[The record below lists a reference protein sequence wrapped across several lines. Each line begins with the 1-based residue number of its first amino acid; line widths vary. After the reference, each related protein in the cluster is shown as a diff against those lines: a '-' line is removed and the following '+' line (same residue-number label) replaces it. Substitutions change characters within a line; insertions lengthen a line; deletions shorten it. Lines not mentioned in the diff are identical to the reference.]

1 MLSDNLRSVSC
12 QPSAE
17 SRPATA
23 VKLNLNLFLLL
34 ITVLPCLGAGVFF
47 TGKTAQVQI
56 LSTGLQ
62 GVDFEF
68 ISGETKFTLN
78 HQAADSRQPTAI
90 RMVGAEQLT
99 LPGEPDLPGKMIFI
113 GVPQEGDVRMS
124 FTIEGTEVIT
134 GVEVAPALGL
144 SDRKTEPKE
153 MFKQNEF
160 WPRAGAELLA
170 IEVVRGVRV
179 ARVRINP
186 VQYNPVSRTLKVHQR
201 MVVKII
207 FSQPPQEIPDVDV
220 LNSVLEDVLLNGK
233 DAVKW
238 KISQSTTDSI
248 NFFSRYPVWCRIKT
262 ETTGVYQIT
271 PKELKDA
278 GFDTKI
284 IDPRTFRLFTI
295 GRYQING
302 AYPDTMVEV
311 PIYVK
316 GEEDGKF
323 DSKDGILFYT
333 RSPSCWNDSLT
344 EWQANYYT
352 NYRVFW
358 LTWGSGRGKRMEVVS
373 TTGVVNPINRALNRV
388 RLEEDLLCPA
398 RSGLLWVWERYLN
411 DGTGSVK
418 FYRQFTLPNRDTIK
432 SIRVRFYGW
441 TEKEGGETYSVV
453 LSLNGVV
460 LDTVSIIAKN
470 RGVPPSTFVFAQL
483 PFSAAVRTVKNDTL
497 GVELL
502 GRGDVYLD
510 YIEVD
515 YITRLE
521 FSGAQRSL
529 EFFTTRAGDFAISG
543 AGSDFLVFDVTNSY
557 EPKIIEGEMKGNQF
571 KFRIQTEELKS
582 FFCIQSSHPR
592 QVVSLEERHP
602 GGLLTLSE
610 RADYYIVC
618 PREFLPVARLF
629 AQHREGNIAGIFNAR
644 VKVVPLDEIYDDYA
658 FGMEEPGA
666 IKAFFSAK
674 RPVYGLFVGD
684 ATYDYK
690 DNLRLGKTP
699 GVPSYQIGFDL
710 DYEVYNEYVLALEA
724 WFADFEGSG
733 SSPDMILAR
742 ITSRTPQELRQFLEK
757 IKRYENQELGLW
769 AKRFLLLSDDEYK
782 GSPDPEKREGF
793 VHILGCEG
801 IAPLSGNRLD
811 VVKVY
816 LTEYPFEAVKSKPK
830 AAAELLRQLN
840 LGVLLWCFFGHGAG
854 FQLCHE
860 RTFNIE
866 DVPRVKNGGRNP
878 LAFFGS
884 CGVGR
889 FEDTRYQAIAEELV
903 RSEEGCIASI
913 GAAKATYS
921 SGNETFARTL
931 FSRLL
936 SERDEPIGPAFYQAW
951 LGYNRYILFGD
962 PTIRLRL
969 PEIDSPPVVVPDTF
983 YPGGGVAWRA
993 NSQLKE
999 GFFEIRAT
1007 EAVQERFYQSEGQG
1021 ITYVL
1026 PGQEIFR
1033 GLGRFTEGK
1042 LSGSFIVPRM
1052 NYPDTVNVGNGRYIR
1067 KRETCRVSG
1076 LVWNVKV
1083 PKAFSILSLPLYL
1096 SPEALVTGDSEPPD
1110 IIAKA
1115 GNVRLKLSD
1124 TARVMKRFNLT
1135 AEVSDPGGIFLT
1147 KEPDYGLSCYLGD
1160 RSQKVELADY
1170 FTYNLN
1176 SSTSGSF
1183 SYQLELGKERD
1194 SLVIIA
1200 SDNYLNRRIAI
1211 YHLTTDLREE
1221 LRLDT
1226 CLVYPNPVQSI
1237 AWFTFVLSRPARVS
1251 VKIFTISGR
1260 LVCILGPKEC
1270 QFGYNQI
1277 EWDGKDKD
1285 GNMLPNGVYLY
1296 KIDAQLIE
1304 MTGGTVVTR
1313 SKSYRDRFIF
1323 RR

>member
-1 MLSDNLRSVSC
+1 M
-12 QPSAE
+12 
-17 SRPATA
+17 
-23 VKLNLNLFLLL
+23 
-34 ITVLPCLGAGVFF
+34 
-47 TGKTAQVQI
+47 
-56 LSTGLQ
+56 
-62 GVDFEF
+62 
-68 ISGETKFTLN
+68 
-78 HQAADSRQPTAI
+78 
-90 RMVGAEQLT
+90 
-99 LPGEPDLPGKMIFI
+99 
-113 GVPQEGDVRMS
+113 
-124 FTIEGTEVIT
+124 
-134 GVEVAPALGL
+134 
-144 SDRKTEPKE
+144 
-153 MFKQNEF
+153 
-160 WPRAGAELLA
+160 
-170 IEVVRGVRV
+170 

-186 VQYNPVSRTLKVHQR
+186 VQYNPVSRTIKVHQR
-201 MVVKII
+201 VVVKMI
-207 FSQPPQEIPDVDV
+207 FSLSPQEIPEEDA
-220 LNSVLEDVLLNGK
+220 LNSVLEDALLNGK

-238 KISQSTTDSI
+238 KISRSTTDSV
-248 NFFSRYPVWCRIKT
+248 NFFARYSVWCRIKT

-271 PKELKDA
+271 PKGLKDA
-278 GFDTKI
+278 GFDTKV
-284 IDPRTFRLFTI
+284 IDPRTFRIFTI
-295 GRYQING
+295 DRYQING
-302 AYPDTMVEV
+302 VYPDTMVEV

-323 DSKDGILFYT
+323 DSKDYILFYA

-358 LTWGSGRGKRMEVVS
+358 LTWGRGEGRRIGAISG
-373 TTGVVNPINRALNRV
+373 TGAANPINRALNRV
-388 RLEEDLLCPA
+388 RVEEDLLCPA

-418 FYRQFTLPNRDTIK
+418 FYRQFTLTNRDTIK

-470 RGVPPSTFVFAQL
+470 SGVPPSNFEFAQL
-483 PFSAAVRTVKNDTL
+483 PFSAAVRTVKSDTL

-515 YITRLE
+515 YVTRLE
-521 FSGAQRSL
+521 FSGTQRSL
-529 EFFTTRAGDFAISG
+529 EFFTKEPGDFAIGG
-543 AGSDFLVFDVTNSY
+543 AGSDLLVFDVTNPY

-571 KFRIQTEELKS
+571 KFRMETQGLKS
-582 FFCIQSSHPR
+582 FFCLRESHPR

-602 GGLLTLSE
+602 GGLRTLRE
-610 RADYYIVC
+610 RADYYIIC

-629 AQHREGNIAGIFNAR
+629 AQHREGNIAGISNAR
-644 VKVVPLDEIYDDYA
+644 VKAVPLDEIYDDYA

-666 IKAFFSAK
+666 IKAFFAAK

-690 DNLRLGKTP
+690 DNLRLGKTL

-710 DYEVYNEYVLALEA
+710 DYEVYNEHVLALEA
-724 WFADFEGSG
+724 WYADFEGVG

-742 ITSRTPQELRQFLEK
+742 ITSRTPQEFRQFLEK
-757 IKRYENQELGLW
+757 IRRYETQELGLW
-769 AKRFLLLSDDEYK
+769 AKRFLLLGDDEYK
-782 GSPDPEKREGF
+782 GSPEPEKREGF

-801 IAPLSGNRLD
+801 IAALSGNLLD

-840 LGVLLWCFFGHGAG
+840 LGALLWCFFGHGAG

-860 RTFNIE
+860 RAFNIE
-866 DVPRVKNGGRNP
+866 DVPKVKNGGRNP

-913 GAAKATYS
+913 GASKATYS
-921 SGNETFARTL
+921 SSNETFARTL

-936 SERDEPIGPAFYQAW
+936 QEKNAPIGPAFYQAW

-962 PTIRLRL
+962 PTVRLRL
-969 PEIDSPPVVVPDTF
+969 PEVDSPPIVTPDTF

-993 NSQLKE
+993 NSQLNE

-1007 EAVQERFYQSEGQG
+1007 EADRERFYQSEGYG

-1026 PGQEIFR
+1026 PGLEIFR
-1033 GLGRFTEGK
+1033 GLGRFSEGK
-1042 LSGSFIVPRM
+1042 LSGSFIVPRV

-1076 LVWNVKV
+1076 LVWNASVLKGY
-1083 PKAFSILSLPLYL
+1083 SILSLPLYL
-1096 SPEALVTGDSEPPD
+1096 SPEALSPMDSQPPE

-1115 GNVRLKLSD
+1115 GNVFLKLND
-1124 TARVMKRFNLT
+1124 TVRVTKRFNLT
-1135 AEVSDPGGIFLT
+1135 GEVSDPGGILLT

-1160 RSQKVELADY
+1160 RSQKIELADY
-1170 FTYNLN
+1170 FSYNLN

-1183 SYQLELGKERD
+1183 SYPLELAKERD

-1200 SDNYLNRRIAI
+1200 SDNFLNRRIAV
-1211 YHLTTDLREE
+1211 YHLVTDLREE
-1221 LRLDT
+1221 LRLDN
-1226 CLVYPNPVQSI
+1226 CLVYPNPVQST

-1251 VKIFTISGR
+1251 IKIFTISGR
-1260 LVCILGPKEC
+1260 LVRILGPKEC
-1270 QFGYNQI
+1270 QFGYNQM

-1285 GNMLPNGVYLY
+1285 GNRLSNGVYLY
-1296 KIDAQLIE
+1296 KIDAHYTE
-1304 MTGGTVVTR
+1304 MNGGTAVTR
-1313 SKSYRDRFIF
+1313 SKSFRDRFII